1 MGIEFSQNLAAN
13 TKRIVA
19 KQRYEQFFL
28 DERWIKKLKHGSRDA
43 GNVTRWENSF
53 QEGFPAFVINP
64 KIGTCMIWSK
74 MVLRQAASGDDVI
87 YFLITPIRPVVTA
100 ATAPVAEMIGAD
112 VDASGPPSGLRKKA
126 DDEEEDEDAEEAESA
141 DEEDENMKGV
151 DPAIAANFATG
162 TGVSRQFPLPP
173 GSSEAEMSSG
183 GGGMSGG
190 MGRRGGKSS
199 RRRRPLRIVE
209 GEFYEVPATLTLPN
223 GNVVDYILPLQC
235 IIMKIFTPDG
245 SLDGVTLVQIKRQM
259 GIEIMTLKK
268 FVEVMKASPP
278 EEDTINFSRAYAALY
293 NTNPELV
300 AKYQFSSQITVTPD
314 ARPYLLSATFNGAP
328 MSVGAPIYHDYPVSH
343 TFHPEWYS
351 PEDSVHP
358 LFKKDE

>member
-19 KQRYEQFFL
+19 KQRYEQLFL
-28 DERWIKKLKHGSRDA
+28 DERWIKKLKHNSRDA
-43 GNVTRWENSF
+43 GNVTRWETSF

-87 YFLITPIRPVVTA
+87 YFLVTPIRPVVA
-100 ATAPVAEMIGAD
+100 VAPAPVAEMIGAD
-112 VDASGPPSGLRKKA
+112 VDASGPPSRRKKKA
-126 DDEEEDEDAEEAESA
+126 DDDEDEEEEKSEDEEDED
-141 DEEDENMKGV
+141 MKAF
-151 DPAIAANFATG
+151 DPAIAGNYATG
-162 TGVSRQFPLPP
+162 AGVSRQFPLSP
-173 GSSEAEMSSG
+173 GETGDAAATSSSG
-183 GGGMSGG
+183 
-190 MGRRGGKSS
+190 RGGRMRRS
-199 RRRRPLRIVE
+199 RRRRPLKIVE

-223 GNVVDYILPLQC
+223 GNVVNYIVALQV

-245 SLDGVTLVQIKRQM
+245 SLDGVTLVQIKRKV

-278 EEDTINFSRAYAALY
+278 EEDTVSFSEAYAALY

-314 ARPYLLSATFNGAP
+314 ARPYLLSATFNGSP
-328 MSVGAPIYHDYPVSH
+328 MTIGAPIYHDYPASH

-351 PEDSVHP
+351 PKELSHP
-358 LFKKDE
+358 FV